1 MTNLENLCQSF
12 KIFNPSK
19 TLLTGDASVPRKYQL
34 FVYFFSSLNIRK
46 RSSTL
51 ERVLGAA
58 ASSYNGLAQHKLDA
72 YNNLQSP
79 LSLML
84 SDHLPL
90 FFKVLRRERK
100 WHILILLEYTFDFP
114 SSRFNNTILRHFENY
129 PGFLISI
136 NQSRARVSLKQQ
148 KKNSSEDS

>member
-1 MTNLENLCQSF
+1 
-12 KIFNPSK
+12 
-19 TLLTGDASVPRKYQL
+19 
-34 FVYFFSSLNIRK
+34 
-46 RSSTL
+46 
-51 ERVLGAA
+51 
-58 ASSYNGLAQHKLDA
+58 
-72 YNNLQSP
+72 
-79 LSLML
+79 ML

-129 PGFLISI
+129 PGFLIPI
-136 NQSRARVSLKQQ
+136 NQSKARVSLKQQ